1 MQKWL
6 LIDGFNLMFRA
17 FYGMPELTR
26 ADGFPTNALHGWVR
40 TLWRLEDDQNPART
54 IVFFDLGGA
63 AKREALQEDYKANRG
78 EMPEALA
85 QQLPHIKELTRL
97 LGYRIVEQSGVEAD
111 DLIGAVAEHISS
123 IADGTEAIIVSA
135 DKDLAQCLKPGVS
148 QLLPPPTANP
158 KLGWRTLTYDKVAEK
173 FGVGPEVIPDYL
185 ALIGDT
191 SDNIPGLKGVGP
203 KTAAKW
209 ICQYGNLEKIIGNCG
224 RIKPPRFQAIIHEQQ
239 EQLRQNLIMTTM
251 EPVDQLPDISPSTC
265 DLQGA
270 VALLQQMEM
279 NRTAEELQK
288 RMAGK

>member
-6 LIDGFNLMFRA
+6 LLDGFNLMFRA

-40 TLWRLEDDQNPART
+40 TLWRLEDDQKPART

-63 AKREALQEDYKANRG
+63 AKREALQEDYKANRS
-78 EMPEALA
+78 EMPEQLA

-97 LGYRIVEQSGVEAD
+97 LGYRIVEQSGIEAD
-111 DLIGAVAEHISS
+111 DLLGAVAEHLSNTVEDS
-123 IADGTEAIIVSA
+123 EAIIVSA

-158 KLGWRTLTYDKVAEK
+158 KLGWRTLTHDKVVEK
-173 FGVGPEVIPDYL
+173 FGVHPEVIPDYL

-209 ICQYGNLEKIIGNCG
+209 IGQYGNLDKIIANCG
-224 RIKPPRFQAIIHEQQ
+224 RIKPPRFQAIIHGQQ

-251 EPVDQLPDISPSTC
+251 EPVDKLPDISPSTC
-265 DLQGA
+265 DLAGA

-288 RMAGK
+288 RTAS